1 MIRPSVCDAEQEA
14 SADLRDRQTSADFTR
29 KLVRNL
35 GMPRTASMARL
46 QDYTTMSENVLLFS
60 SSNHAFEGVEGG
72 CFVSLNNDR

>member
-1 MIRPSVCDAEQEA
+1 
-14 SADLRDRQTSADFTR
+14 
-29 KLVRNL
+29 
-35 GMPRTASMARL
+35 MARL